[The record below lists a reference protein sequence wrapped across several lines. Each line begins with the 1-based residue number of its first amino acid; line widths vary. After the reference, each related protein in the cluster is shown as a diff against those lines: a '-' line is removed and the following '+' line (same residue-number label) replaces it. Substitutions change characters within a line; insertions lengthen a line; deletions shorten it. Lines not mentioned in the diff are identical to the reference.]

1 MLLFILFSEN
11 GDEVVTDEVPSTA
24 GVNQKI
30 PFDIVRQ
37 TDPDEQEPG
46 NDIEELQYPHSTDIQ
61 STADSERAAEET
73 FEMQIDLPVDTV
85 KPCQDNQCKI
95 YPKRTRAK
103 TVIYTNTYN
112 DDNDNIP
119 KPIPKPRKAVL
130 QPSTKKMKK
139 QPQTVTVDDN
149 MKSYNDNDV
158 ELNDIQAFT
167 PERTP
172 GPQLNSNQLRGKKNA
187 LDFFSLFFDDQVIS
201 KIVKHTNEYGYQTIH
216 NKSTYAEDNGGWVE
230 TSSEEIRKLIALL
243 LYQGLVRVSSFKSY
257 WSTKSLYHG
266 LWAREIMSRNRYN
279 ALMSMIHIVDPS
291 TENKK
296 DKLRKVNEFANIIKE
311 KCMTLYQPHKN
322 FAIDERIVKS
332 KHRSGI
338 RQYIK
343 NKPVK
348 FELKLWVLA
357 DSRNGYTVDFNV
369 YAGKNDDGPIHENGL
384 GYHVV
389 VKLMEPFFGQGYHL
403 FTDNFYSSCLL
414 FSDLF
419 LEGVYC
425 CGTVTENRR
434 GFPELLKGG
443 KIWIRKKERGEMRWL
458 REKPYL
464 ALQWKDNKVVT
475 MLSTIHKATDFV
487 MVKRKEKVDN
497 KWEGIDIK
505 QPKVIAEYNSYMNG
519 VDKSDQ
525 ILSSHN
531 LLRKC
536 FRWWKTLFF
545 HLIDI
550 SVVNSFILF
559 EECRKHD
566 KREEFRRPPG
576 YSLLHFREELVRNI
590 IELPEYA
597 NPPVYVVKNPR
608 KKVVSAHLPS
618 FTKERRNCK
627 VCYDKTKIQK
637 KVNCFCSA
645 PECGV
650 YLHCNG
656 NLNCFAEW
664 HSEGYHNIE

>member
-1 MLLFILFSEN
+1 LFSEN
-11 GDEVVTDEVPSTA
+11 GAECEAVIDKAVPLTA
-24 GVNQKI
+24 GVYKKT
-30 PFDIVRQ
+30 PVDIVQQ
-37 TDPDEQEPG
+37 TDPDEHEPG
-46 NDIEELQYPHSTDIQ
+46 NIIEELQSPHFTDIQ
-61 STADSERAAEET
+61 SEGTS
-73 FEMQIDLPVDTV
+73 EMQQIDVPIDTV
-85 KPCQDNQCKI
+85 KPFQSVADNQRKY
-95 YPKRTRAK
+95 YPKRTRVK
-103 TVIYTNTYN
+103 TVIYTNTHD

-119 KPIPKPRKAVL
+119 KPVPKPKKAVLL
-130 QPSTKKMKK
+130 QPSTKKMQK
-139 QPQTVTVDDN
+139 QPHAVDDN
-149 MKSYNDNDV
+149 MKSYADDDA

-167 PERTP
+167 PARTV
-172 GPQLNSNQLRGKKNA
+172 GPQLNSNQLRGMKNA

-216 NKSTYAEDNGGWVE
+216 NKSTYANDNGGWVE
-230 TSSEEIRKLIALL
+230 TSSQEIRKLIALL

-266 LWAREIMSRNRYN
+266 LWARDFMSRNRYS

-291 TENKK
+291 TENKE
-296 DKLRKVNEFANIIKE
+296 DKLRKVSEFANIIKE

-322 FAIDERIVKS
+322 VSIDERIVKS

-348 FELKLWVLA
+348 FGLKLWVLA
-357 DSRNGYTVDFNV
+357 DSRNGYTVDFNI
-369 YAGKNDDGPIHENGL
+369 YAGKNGDEPIHENGL

-419 LEGVYC
+419 SEGVYC

-434 GFPELLKGG
+434 GFPEPLKGG
-443 KIWIRKKERGEMRWL
+443 KIWIRKKRRGEMRWL

-487 MVKRKEKVDN
+487 MVKRKEKVDG
-497 KWEGIDIK
+497 KWEGIDVK

-559 EECRKHD
+559 DESRKHD
-566 KREEFRRPPG
+566 KREEFRRPSG

-590 IELPEYA
+590 MDLPEYA
-597 NPPVYVVKNPR
+597 NPPVYVVKVPR
-608 KKVVSAHLPS
+608 KNVVTAHLPS

-627 VCYDKTKIQK
+627 VCYDKTKKQN

-645 PECGV
+645 PECGI

-664 HSEGYHNIE
+664 HSESYHN